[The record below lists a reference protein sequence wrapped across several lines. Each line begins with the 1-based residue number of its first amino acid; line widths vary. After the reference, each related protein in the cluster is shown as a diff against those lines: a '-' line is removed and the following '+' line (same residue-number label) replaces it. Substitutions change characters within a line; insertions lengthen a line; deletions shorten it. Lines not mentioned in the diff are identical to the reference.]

1 MRYSLDYLYGM
12 SIGARFGGQYAVV
25 HRATLFGSLLA
36 ACHAHRNDVDSV
48 RCMLSSGSELPAD
61 GVIGADGIH
70 SKLRGQLVG
79 DGAPRPS
86 GHTLVAAGLLTQEER
101 RAGHG
106 CGDTPVRAP

>member
-1 MRYSLDYLYGM
+1 M
-12 SIGARFGGQYAVV
+12 V

-36 ACHAHRNDVDSV
+36 ACHAHHGVSLRGGCAVIGYRNDVDSV
-48 RCMLSSGSELPAD
+48 RCMLSSGSELHAD

-70 SKLRGQLVG
+70 SKLRGQLVW
-79 DGAPRPS
+79 DGVPRPS
-86 GHTLVAAGLLTQEER
+86 DHTLVAAGLLTREER